1 MQIFRP
7 SRQKC
12 FLRVP
17 MNIWWKFSFPLEI
30 VTVFSLLLVSKQK
43 IVSDFRWKR
52 SERLSDPHFTCPE
65 DQFEKEY
72 KTLERNWLF
81 LSFLALERKL
91 IWLSV
96 TFYLQCWE
104 NCVFRRHS
112 SFLIFCE
119 SLTLFSSIPRF
130 QNENSKILAEIFRHS
145 CQNCI

>member
-1 MQIFRP
+1 MQNVGP

-17 MNIWWKFSFPLEI
+17 MNIWWKIGFPLEL
-30 VTVFSLLLVSKQK
+30 VTVFSSLLVSKQK

-52 SERLSDPHFTCPE
+52 SERLSDPHFICPV
-65 DQFEKEY
+65 DQFEKQY

-91 IWLSV
+91 IWVLV

-104 NCVFRRHS
+104 NCVFCRHS

-130 QNENSKILAEIFRHS
+130 ENENSTILAQIFRHS